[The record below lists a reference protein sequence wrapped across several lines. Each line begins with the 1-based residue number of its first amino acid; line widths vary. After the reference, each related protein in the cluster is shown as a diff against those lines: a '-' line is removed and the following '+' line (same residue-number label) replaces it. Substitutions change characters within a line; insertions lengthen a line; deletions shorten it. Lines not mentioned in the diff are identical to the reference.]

1 MTKTK
6 PTSPN
11 KVKIYWLL
19 QIVGWSSI
27 IFIETINYTFFII
40 GEFNWEYL
48 QQFFLYAAVGL
59 VVSHFYKTL
68 FIKLEVFEKSLSR
81 IWIRAFFDVM
91 MITSIMVILLYV
103 PYLVA
108 DISNFRNS
116 EFWIGFFGQI
126 MNLGRYSIVWIIIY
140 YLYHL
145 LKKNSE
151 ITEQKLL
158 FENVA
163 KSAELELLKN
173 QLNPHFL
180 FNALNSIKALV
191 LIDQDKARD
200 AIIKLSEL
208 LRFTL
213 NYEKA
218 PLIALN
224 EEINEVIKYLEL
236 EKIRFGKRLDVHI
249 SLEEETL
256 ELKVPPAMVLT
267 LAENAIKHGIT
278 QLPEGGGIWI
288 QSKLRGKNLTLEII
302 NSGELK
308 KAFNLGIGLQNL
320 QVRLQSL
327 FSGKASF
334 YLDTLPDSK
343 VVARITYPII

>member
-1 MTKTK
+1 MDNIQPKTPK
-6 PTSPN
+6 KT
-11 KVKIYWLL
+11 KIYWLL
-19 QIVGWSSI
+19 QVIGWSSI

-40 GEFNWEYL
+40 GEFKWDYF
-48 QQFFLYAAVGL
+48 QQFFLYTAVGL
-59 VVSHFYKTL
+59 IVSHFYKVM
-68 FIKLEVFEKSLSR
+68 FIKVEVFEKSLSR

-91 MITSIMVILLYV
+91 MITSIMVILLYL

-108 DISNFRNS
+108 DFSNISKS

-126 MNLGRYSIVWIIIY
+126 MNLGRYAIVWIIIY
-140 YLYHL
+140 YLYHI

-158 FENVA
+158 LENVA

-236 EKIRFGKRLDVHI
+236 EQIRFGKRLDVHI

-256 ELKVPPAMVLT
+256 DLKVPPAMVLT

-288 QSKLRGKNLTLEII
+288 QSKLRGKNLTIEII
-302 NSGELK
+302 NSGQLK
-308 KAFNLGIGLQNL
+308 STFNLGIGLKNL
-320 QVRLQSL
+320 QLRLQSL
-327 FSGKASF
+327 FSDKASF
-334 YLDTLPDSK
+334 FLDEFSDAK
-343 VVARITYPII
+343 VVARITYPIQ

>member
-1 MTKTK
+1 
-6 PTSPN
+6 
-11 KVKIYWLL
+11 
-19 QIVGWSSI
+19 
-27 IFIETINYTFFII
+27 
-40 GEFNWEYL
+40 
-48 QQFFLYAAVGL
+48 
-59 VVSHFYKTL
+59 
-68 FIKLEVFEKSLSR
+68 
-81 IWIRAFFDVM
+81 
-91 MITSIMVILLYV
+91 MVILLYL
-103 PYLVA
+103 PYLIF
-108 DISNFRNS
+108 DFSTIRKS

-126 MNLGRYSIVWIIIY
+126 MNLGRYVIVWIIIY
-140 YLYHL
+140 YLYHI
-145 LKKNSE
+145 LKKHSE
-151 ITEQKLL
+151 MTEQKLL
-158 FENVA
+158 LENVA

-191 LIDQDKARD
+191 LIDQEKARD

-224 EEINEVIKYLEL
+224 EEINEVVKYLEL
-236 EKIRFGKRLDVHI
+236 EQIRFGKRLEVYI

-288 QSKLRGKNLTLEII
+288 QSKVRGSLLTLEVM
-302 NSGELK
+302 NTGQLK
-308 KAFNLGIGLQNL
+308 SAFNLGIGLQNL

-327 FSGKASF
+327 FSDKASF
-334 YLDTLPDSK
+334 YLDAFPDSR
-343 VVARITYPII
+343 VVARITYPIK

>member
-1 MTKTK
+1 M
-6 PTSPN
+6 
-11 KVKIYWLL
+11 
-19 QIVGWSSI
+19 
-27 IFIETINYTFFII
+27 
-40 GEFNWEYL
+40 
-48 QQFFLYAAVGL
+48 
-59 VVSHFYKTL
+59 
-68 FIKLEVFEKSLSR
+68 FIKVEVFEKSLSR
-81 IWIRAFFDVM
+81 IWVRAVFDVM
-91 MITSIMVILLYV
+91 MITSIMVILLYL
-103 PYLVA
+103 PYLIA
-108 DISNFRNS
+108 DFNTIKKS

-126 MNLGRYSIVWIIIY
+126 MNLGRYAIVWIIIY
-140 YLYHL
+140 YLYHI

-158 FENVA
+158 LENVA

-191 LIDQDKARD
+191 LIDQEKARD

-224 EEINEVIKYLEL
+224 DEINEVVKYLEL
-236 EKIRFGKRLDVHI
+236 EQIRFGKRLDVHI

-256 ELKVPPAMVLT
+256 DLKVPPAMVLT

-288 QSKLRGKNLTLEII
+288 QSKLRGNNLTIEII
-302 NSGELK
+302 NSGQLK
-308 KAFNLGIGLQNL
+308 TTFNLGIGLKNL
-320 QVRLQSL
+320 KTRLQSL
-327 FSGKASF
+327 FSDKASF
-334 YLDTLPDSK
+334 FLDAISDSK
-343 VVARITYPII
+343 VVARITYPIQ

>member
-1 MTKTK
+1 MTKNK
-6 PTSPN
+6 PNSIS
-11 KVKIYWLL
+11 KSKFYWLL
-19 QIVGWSSI
+19 QIIGWSSI

-40 GEFNWEYL
+40 GEFRWEYF

-59 VVSHFYKTL
+59 IVSHFYKTI
-68 FIKLEVFEKSLSR
+68 FIKLEVFERSLSR
-81 IWIRAFFDVM
+81 IWVRAFFDVM
-91 MITSIMVILLYV
+91 MITSIMVILLFLPYV
-103 PYLVA
+103 LTDFSTVKK
-108 DISNFRNS
+108 S
-116 EFWIGFFGQI
+116 EFWITFFGQI
-126 MNLGRYSIVWIIIY
+126 MNLGRYAIVWIIIY
-140 YLYHL
+140 YLYHI

-191 LIDQDKARD
+191 LIDQEKARD

-218 PLIALN
+218 PLISLN
-224 EEINEVIKYLEL
+224 EEINEVVKYLEL
-236 EKIRFGKRLDVHI
+236 EQIRFGKRLEVHI

-256 ELKVPPAMVLT
+256 DVKVPPAMILT

-278 QLPEGGGIWI
+278 QLPEGGEIWI
-288 QSKLRGKNLTLEII
+288 ETKIRGKNIFIEVI
-302 NSGELK
+302 NTGKLK
-308 KAFNLGIGLQNL
+308 DTFNLGIGLNNL
-320 QVRLQSL
+320 QKRLQSL
-327 FSGKASF
+327 FSQKASF
-334 YLDTLPDSK
+334 VLDAVSDKK
-343 VVARITYPII
+343 VIARISYPIH